1 MSQIP
6 RMKKRSKVEDS
17 EEKSGGGEGVEELE
31 ELVEKVSQRA
41 DPYAQWRN
49 PLLEHVPVLRQEL
62 KKFVFALHP
71 TLLLSAVD
79 NILERIRTDNALRMD
94 EFWIKSGG
102 WGKIKKD
109 MKKAERW
116 ILELYG
122 VE

>member
-1 MSQIP
+1 MSEIP

-17 EEKSGGGEGVEELE
+17 EEKSGGGEGLKDLE
-31 ELVEKVSQRA
+31 ELVEKVQA
-41 DPYAQWRN
+41 DPYARWRN
-49 PLLEHVPVLRQEL
+49 PLLEHVPLLRAEL

-79 NILERIRTDNALRMD
+79 NILERIRTDNRLLMD
-94 EFWIKSGG
+94 ELWVKSGG

-109 MKKAERW
+109 MKKAERY

-122 VE
+122 LE